1 MGNNDT
7 INEKEGDPLS
17 FFFIHLFNERSV
29 NMTYTIIIIVSI
41 LIVLGIAAA
50 FGFAVNSGY
59 NYKHTV
65 DPLPDNEDNNPE
77 HKTEN
82 EAPKS

>member
-1 MGNNDT
+1 
-7 INEKEGDPLS
+7 
-17 FFFIHLFNERSV
+17 
-29 NMTYTIIIIVSI
+29 MTYTIIMIVSV